1 MDKKLI
7 YGIQQIGVGV
17 EDADEAFEWY
27 ATKLGA
33 DISLFDDNNEAT
45 YMAQYMG
52 GQPHKKRAILSMNM
66 QGGSGYEIW
75 QYLDRKP
82 SRPKSDLRIGDLG
95 INVALIKSRNI
106 KKSYARLKNLGVNIL
121 SNISEE
127 PDFVKSFY
135 IKDPYDNILRIK
147 EFNSWYS
154 DNGTD
159 IGGSFG
165 CLIGVSDIDA
175 SLKLYSDILGYVQV
189 IYDKSGVFPDLK
201 HLPNGS
207 GRFRRILLG
216 HKPDRFG
223 GFSKLFGQSQ
233 IELIQ
238 NLDSLP
244 QKVFSDR
251 YWGDIGFI
259 HLCFD
264 IRNMKALTEECS
276 QKNFPFKV
284 LSSESFDMGEAN
296 GHWGYIEDSDGTLI
310 EFVET
315 HKVPLIKF
323 LGLNINLKKRDPDK
337 PLPNWMIKAL
347 NFKRVKFKAGQKP
360 SHEQK

>member
-1 MDKKLI
+1 MEKKLI

-17 EDADEAFEWY
+17 ENADKAFEWY
-27 ATKLGA
+27 ATRLGA
-33 DISLFDDNNEAT
+33 DVSLFDDNNVAT

-52 GQPHKKRAILSMNM
+52 GKPHKKRAILSINM

-75 QYLDRKP
+75 QFLDRKP
-82 SRPKSDLRIGDLG
+82 SRPKNNLKLGDLG

-106 KKSYARLKNLGVNIL
+106 KKSYSRLKSLGVNIL
-121 SNISEE
+121 TDIRKE
-127 PDFVKSFY
+127 PDLAKSFY
-135 IKDPYDNILRIK
+135 IKDPGNNILKIK

-154 DNGTD
+154 DNGND
-159 IGGSFG
+159 VGGSFG
-165 CLIGVSDIDA
+165 CLIGVSDIDN
-175 SLKLYSDILGYVQV
+175 SLKLYSDILGYDQIV
-189 IYDKSGVFPDLK
+189 YDNCGIFSDLK
-201 HLPNGS
+201 DLPNGDS
-207 GRFRRILLG
+207 RFRRILLG
-216 HKPDRFG
+216 HKSDRLG
-223 GFSKLFGQSQ
+223 GFSKLFGDSQ

-238 NLDSLP
+238 NLDSAP
-244 QKVFSDR
+244 KKVFDDR

-264 IRNMKALTEECS
+264 IRNMKALTEECA
-276 QKNFPFKV
+276 QKDFPFKV

-315 HKVPLIKF
+315 HKVPLIKP
-323 LGLNINLKKRDPDK
+323 LGLYINLKKRDPDK

-347 NFKRVKFKAGQKP
+347 NFKRVKFRKIQNP
-360 SHEQK
+360 TED